1 MVCSKLI
8 GFDMITYF
16 FVNANFNMVGLLGF
30 MVFNATFNN
39 SSVISLGSVLSV
51 EETEIPE
58 KTKYII
64 WLLRLHICF
73 TSFFCLSTCSN
84 FILKFKC

>member
-16 FVNANFNMVGLLGF
+16 FVNANFNMVGLFGF

-39 SSVISLGSVLSV
+39 SSVISLGTVLSV
-51 EETEIPE
+51 EETGDPRENQVHHLIA
-58 KTKYII
+58 KTPHMFHII
-64 WLLRLHICF
+64 F
-73 TSFFCLSTCSN
+73 LS
-84 FILKFKC
+84 